1 MIDGIIALIISYIAN
16 SFIMS
21 NTYINQIKE
30 YLYANNHDTLQIDRM
45 FSLIEFTIQLVLF
58 IVVYFIIDL
67 VKYFHNKNFSL

>member
-30 YLYANNHDTLQIDRM
+30 YLYANNPDTLQIDRM